1 MKLLPIA
8 VQAAEASEEMIR
20 RRAGFR
26 VVFDTGGRRAK
37 GAEGRRIT
45 PARPREEHELRET
58 DAGAAIMLASPI
70 EV

>member
-1 MKLLPIA
+1 
-8 VQAAEASEEMIR
+8 MIR
-20 RRAGFR
+20 GRAGFR

-37 GAEGRRIT
+37 GAEGRMMT

-70 EV
+70 EF